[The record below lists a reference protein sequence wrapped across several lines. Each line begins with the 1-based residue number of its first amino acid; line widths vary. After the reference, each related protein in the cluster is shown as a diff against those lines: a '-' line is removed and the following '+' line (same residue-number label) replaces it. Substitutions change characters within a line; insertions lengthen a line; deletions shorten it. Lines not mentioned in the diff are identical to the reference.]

1 MRIAVTGAG
10 GFVGRWLAAEL
21 RDAGHEVIAA
31 TARDPD
37 VTDRPAVERWIAE
50 AAPAAVVHLAAVS
63 SGRAAAADPIRAL
76 EVNVGGTI
84 HLIDAA
90 GRLATPP
97 IVLVASSAE
106 AYGHPARDELPL
118 GESSPLRPRGPY
130 ALTKVAQESA
140 AIALGARA
148 RVPILVTRAFNHTGP
163 GQSTEFVVP
172 AIAARVV
179 AVARSE
185 ASDIPIGNL
194 DVARDLLD
202 VRDVARAYRLLLE
215 GAAAGTVTDGTIVNV
230 SSGRSVTVREILS
243 RLCAAAGVDAP
254 TVVDPALVRPGEA
267 LEVRGDPTRIAELVG
282 WRPTIDLERTLT
294 DVLDAARSGSAG
306 G

>member
-1 MRIAVTGAG
+1 MRIAITGAG
-10 GFVGRWLAAEL
+10 GFVGRWLTAEL
-21 RDAGHEVIAA
+21 HGAGHEVIAA

-37 VTDRPAVERWIAE
+37 ITDGLAVERWVRE

-84 HLIDAA
+84 HLVEAA
-90 GRLATPP
+90 RRLATPP
-97 IVLVASSAE
+97 IVLVPSSAE
-106 AYGHPARDELPL
+106 VYGGPASDELPL
-118 GESSPLRPRGPY
+118 GESSSLRPRGAY
-130 ALTKVAQESA
+130 ALTKVAQESV
-140 AIALGARA
+140 AIALGGRA
-148 RVPILVTRAFNHTGP
+148 RIPILVARSFNHTGP

-194 DVARDLLD
+194 DVARDVLD

-215 GAAAGTVTDGTIVNV
+215 GAAAGTVPAGTIVNV
-230 SSGRSVTVREILS
+230 SSGRAVTIREILS
-243 RLCAAAGVDAP
+243 RLCATAGVDAP
-254 TVVDPALVRPGEA
+254 IVVDPALVRPDEA
-267 LEVRGDPTRIAELVG
+267 LEIRGDPTWIGELVG
-282 WRPTIDLERTLT
+282 WRPTIDLEQTLT
-294 DVLDAARSGSAG
+294 DVLDAARAGSAG